1 MQKNLQNALTLLRRF
16 GGSDLFITV
25 MANPQW
31 REVREALLPNQS
43 PHDRPDIITQV
54 FNLKFKSILND
65 IMQKSIFGAAEG
77 YVYMVK
83 YQK

>member
-31 REVREALLPNQS
+31 REVRESLLPNQS

-54 FNLKFKSILND
+54 FNLKFKSVLND